1 MKNMTKKMNVI
12 VVPSVWGTE
21 VQQKHITVREENHK
35 LVVLFPGKNYPC
47 DLPLLYYAGNTAIQ
61 HNYDV
66 LRLEYGYQAA
76 RTDLDMNQLSSV
88 IDECYE
94 SVQQVINNYEQVIFI
109 SKSLGTV
116 IAGEVHRRLQTP
128 IKHVFL
134 TPLVKTIP
142 YMNSSEGTV
151 IYGSNDPAFTK
162 EDAAQIE
169 SSQKVVQIDGADHGL
184 ETGDVEENLA
194 HLKVVVDVYREVF
207 SSMYTLE
214 K

>member
-1 MKNMTKKMNVI
+1 MNMTKKMDVI
-12 VVPSVWGTE
+12 PVPSVWGTE
-21 VQQKHITVREENHK
+21 LKQKHITVREQNHK

-66 LRLEYGYQAA
+66 LKLEYGYQAA
-76 RTDLDMNQLSSV
+76 RTDLDINQLPSV
-88 IDECYE
+88 IDECCE
-94 SVQQVINNYEQVIFI
+94 SVQKVINNYEQVIFI
-109 SKSLGTV
+109 SKSLGTIV
-116 IAGEVHRRLQTP
+116 AGEVHRRLQSN

-142 YMNSSEGTV
+142 YINSSEGTI

-169 SSQKVVQIDGADHGL
+169 SSRKVVEIARADHGL
-184 ETGDVEENLA
+184 ETGDVEENLN
-194 HLKVVVDVYREVF
+194 HLKVVVDIYREV
-207 SSMYTLE
+207 L